1 MANEFCE
8 TMRTKALIVFTA
20 TEQRGR
26 GPSGILLLLFT
37 VENFVESNRSIIFTS
52 IPHMNESR
60 LFENGLV
67 NKI

>member
-1 MANEFCE
+1 MAIEFCE

-20 TEQRGR
+20 TEQRSR
-26 GPSGILLLLFT
+26 VPSGVLLLLFT
-37 VENFVESNRSIIFTS
+37 VENFVESNRSIIFAS
-52 IPHMNESR
+52 IPHKNESW